1 MRIHL
6 IKLIETYPI
15 VSLNQVIEAINQEDG
30 YQILVENQEGV
41 AILWAVIEEARFRKR
56 ITENERLEYASVLA
70 YKY

>member
-15 VSLNQVIEAINQEDG
+15 VSRNQVIEAINQEDG